1 MKHITQWLQLRLWV
15 GQISTEVPA
24 TALNSDAEELK
35 NVPKSPRN
43 LSQDP
48 LI

>member
-15 GQISTEVPA
+15 GQTATEVPT
-24 TALNSDAEELK
+24 TALNSNAKELK
-35 NVPKSPRN
+35 NEPKSPRN